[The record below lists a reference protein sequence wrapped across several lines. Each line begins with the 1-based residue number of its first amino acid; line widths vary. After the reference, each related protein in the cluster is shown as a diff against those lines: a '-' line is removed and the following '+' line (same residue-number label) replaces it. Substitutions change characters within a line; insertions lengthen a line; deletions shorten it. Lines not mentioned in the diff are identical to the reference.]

1 MKEENAKLIKSL
13 NTIDSRLKK
22 QISETEQEWM
32 IKVKNEQEVN
42 HALVLEVE
50 TLRSENDGFVE
61 IRNQLEKMD
70 TEK

>member
-42 HALVLEVE
+42 HALILEVE